1 MSSLTEVQPEAQPT
15 PLQKAALGVLIRHK
29 PTGDLNLITGVTD
42 NSRFMTLDGDTII
55 SIAQF
60 TTHYTIAQRRQEPVH
75 IVRSSER
82 SYHDSRV
89 ATWSWELAE
98 GAPEGFNSVVLPA
111 YAKEMEEAA

>member
-1 MSSLTEVQPEAQPT
+1 MSSITTARPEAQPT

-42 NSRFMTLDGDTII
+42 DGRFMTLDGDTTI

-60 TTHYTIAQRRQEPVH
+60 TTHYTVAQRRQEPVR
-75 IVRSSER
+75 IVRIGER

-89 ATWSWELAE
+89 VTWSWELSM
-98 GAPEGFNSVVLPA
+98 GATKTFWSAILPA
-111 YAKEMEEAA
+111 YVKEMEAAA